1 MTTLSIIP
9 ALIDIFCYI
18 TLIILAITVF
28 QIIHRMERRLPD
40 IERKT
45 STTLMLTMEN
55 RLNNSVNMLNDMQ
68 RRLRILVEEEQYENA
83 AQLRAVIKSQE
94 QILHREIEQIL
105 ADDGTVFLPV
115 TSPTDIRLYQGHDKA
130 NKACLE
136 HEMKVKSEK

>member
-94 QILHREIEQIL
+94 QILHREIKQMRK
-105 ADDGTVFLPV
+105 VFGDNMNIELHIV
-115 TSPTDIRLYQGHDKA
+115 GEKNDNE
-130 NKACLE
+130 NKNE
-136 HEMKVKSEK
+136 NKND

>member
-94 QILHREIEQIL
+94 QILHREIEQMRK
-105 ADDGTVFLPV
+105 VFGDNMNIELHIV
-115 TSPTDIRLYQGHDKA
+115 GEKNDNE
-130 NKACLE
+130 NKN
-136 HEMKVKSEK
+136 KND

>member
-9 ALIDIFCYI
+9 ALIAIFGQI
-18 TLIILAITVF
+18 TLIIFAITVF
-28 QIIHRMERRLPD
+28 QNIHRMVRRLPD

-55 RLNNSVNMLNDMQ
+55 RLNNRVNMLNDMQ

-94 QILHREIEQIL
+94 QILHREIEQMRK
-105 ADDGTVFLPV
+105 VFGDNMNIELHIV
-115 TSPTDIRLYQGHDKA
+115 GEENDNE
-130 NKACLE
+130 NKY
-136 HEMKVKSEK
+136 KNKND